1 MLPPAFDSDRAL
13 ADVHWLVED
22 VGPREFRSA
31 QEGAAVSGILDRL
44 KSAGW
49 QPSIL
54 GGSPIACRGSGAT
67 LFLAHVDSVP
77 MSPGAV
83 DNAAGV
89 AILLELARSSEA
101 SNLCLGFPIGEEVGL
116 VGSER
121 MSKAWASSGLSPLN
135 LVVALDLIG
144 EGNPTAVDLSR
155 AWGSEELRWLGDNT
169 SLDIPYLY
177 RAFGRALPQWRSDHA
192 HFALSGVLSFQIM
205 TRGKDVVF
213 TRYHQRTDNTV
224 YPAAMMATASALE
237 GMAMAPPPSRGSP
250 DPALPLLGAL
260 IPGSVVWSTI
270 ALGLASAA
278 QGLPRAR
285 DSVADLVR
293 LACMVAVAAIAMTV
307 LTHIGFPSHE
317 AEQTAA
323 ATMGVAATGWWAAT
337 PWAVGLAWGCWLVT
351 WRALPGSGHP
361 AFIAGLFTLLALML
375 DPIIALPFAAAALLV
390 RIHPLLGLLPA
401 AILIRPEALREL
413 AFHGLLAPWMWPA
426 LFVLTWPAIG
436 RIKRRS

>member
-22 VGPREFRSA
+22 LGPRKFRSA
-31 QEGAAVSGILDRL
+31 EEEAAVAGVLERL
-44 KSAGW
+44 KTAGW
-49 QPSIL
+49 QPKIL
-54 GGSPIACRGSGAT
+54 DGSPIACRGAGTS
-67 LFLAHVDSVP
+67 LFLAHVDTVP

-101 SNLCLGFPIGEEVGL
+101 SDLCLGFPIGEEAGL
-116 VGSER
+116 VGSKR
-121 MSKAWASSGLSPLN
+121 MSKAWASAGFAPLN

-144 EGNPTAVDLSR
+144 EGTPTAVDLSR

-169 SLDIPYLY
+169 TLDVPYLY

-192 HFALSGVLSFQIM
+192 YFALSGVLSFQIM

-213 TRYHQRTDNTV
+213 TRYHQPTDKAV
-224 YPAAMMATASALE
+224 DPVAMMATAAALE
-237 GMAMAPPPSRGSP
+237 GMAKAPPPSRGDP
-250 DPALPLLGAL
+250 DPALPFLGAV
-260 IPGSVVWSTI
+260 IPGTVVWSTI
-270 ALGLASAA
+270 GLGLLSAA

-285 DSVADLVR
+285 DSMADIVR
-293 LACMVAVAAIAMTV
+293 LICMVAVAAIAMTV
-307 LTHIGFPSHE
+307 LTNIGFPSHE

-323 ATMGVAATGWWAAT
+323 VTMGQSATGWWAAA
-337 PWAVGLAWGCWLVT
+337 PWAVGLAWVCWLGV

-361 AFIAGLFTLLALML
+361 AFIAGVFTLLALML

-401 AILIRPEALREL
+401 IILIRPEPLREL
-413 AFHGLLAPWMWPA
+413 AFHGLLDPWMWPA

-436 RIKRRS
+436 RIRRR